1 MSSKDVNILIIT
13 DHFTRYA
20 QAHITSSQKAPIVA
34 KMLWDHFF
42 VHYGFPEKIL
52 SDQGQ
57 NFESLLISE
66 LCELTQIKKLR
77 TTPYRPEGNGSCERF
92 NRTLIS
98 MLGTLPDDFKSK
110 WIQHISTLVYAYNCT
125 HSNATGFSPYY
136 LLYGRH
142 QLLPIDI
149 KFGVFVPEL
158 SEVITYKYVQE
169 LKKRLEDAFQKAS
182 AFCEKEAIRSKQLL
196 DRTARCSKLLPGDL
210 VLVKKKGFT
219 SKHKIVDKWETEPY
233 EIVSQRSDGLPVYT
247 VLRNDRERT
256 LHHNMLFLLG
266 IQCEIEGILDDI
278 GGSENSGNPVL
289 VQVDNFPVS
298 DGEVDQ
304 PVYKGPQTQS
314 HNKKLTKANILMD
327 QMLDI
332 DQLPISEV
340 VENPDSLR
348 NLILEFWYQQVFTV
362 YKVCCDLAEART
374 HSIKC

>member
-1 MSSKDVNILIIT
+1 MHIDYLTIEPPSKSRSSKDVNILIIT

-42 VHYGFPEKIL
+42 IHYGFPEKII

-57 NFESLLISE
+57 NFESLVISK

-77 TTPYRPEGNGSCERF
+77 PMPYRPEGNSSCERF

-98 MLGTLPDDFKSK
+98 MLGTLPDNFKSK
-110 WIQHISTLVYAYNCT
+110 WTQHISTLVYAYNCT
-125 HSNATGFSPYY
+125 HSDATGFSPYY

-142 QLLPIDI
+142 PLLPINI
-149 KFGVFVPEL
+149 KFGVFVPEI
-158 SEVITYKYVQE
+158 SEAITYKYVQE
-169 LKKRLEDAFQKAS
+169 LKKRLENAFQKAN
-182 AFCEKEAIRSKQLL
+182 AFCEKEAIRSKQCF

-219 SKHKIVDKWETEPY
+219 SKHKIADKWETEPY

-247 VLRNDRERT
+247 VMRNDRERT
-256 LHHNMLFLLG
+256 LHHNMLFPLG
-266 IQCEIEGILDDI
+266 IWHEIEGILDDI
-278 GGSENSGNPVL
+278 GGSENSGNPVS

-304 PVYKGPQTQS
+304 SVYERPQTQS
-314 HNKKLTKANILMD
+314 HSKRLMKANILMD
-327 QMLDI
+327 
-332 DQLPISEV
+332 
-340 VENPDSLR
+340 
-348 NLILEFWYQQVFTV
+348 
-362 YKVCCDLAEART
+362 
-374 HSIKC
+374 